1 MLLAFALAVCCR
13 VPADWVKQEF
23 AASVFI
29 ASKVS
34 WLSTDVQTCPDAHLG
49 DGLIDVVT
57 STDRRTM
64 HVRLGNRWSRRE
76 GNH

>member
-1 MLLAFALAVCCR
+1 M
-13 VPADWVKQEF
+13 PADWVKQEF

-64 HVRLGNRWSRRE
+64 HVRLGESMEEAE
-76 GNH
+76 GKPLTLT